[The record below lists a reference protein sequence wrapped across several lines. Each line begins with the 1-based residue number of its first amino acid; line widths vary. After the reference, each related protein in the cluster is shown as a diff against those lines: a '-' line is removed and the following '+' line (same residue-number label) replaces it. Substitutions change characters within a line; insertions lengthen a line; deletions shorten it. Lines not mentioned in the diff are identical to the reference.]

1 MATEK
6 LDLKELQRRKAASM
20 NEIMRSLSK
29 SFNDGTLRKISDPKP
44 A

>member
-6 LDLKELQRRKAASM
+6 LDLKELQRRKAESM

-29 SFNDGTLRKISDPKP
+29 SFSEGTLRKLSTPKP